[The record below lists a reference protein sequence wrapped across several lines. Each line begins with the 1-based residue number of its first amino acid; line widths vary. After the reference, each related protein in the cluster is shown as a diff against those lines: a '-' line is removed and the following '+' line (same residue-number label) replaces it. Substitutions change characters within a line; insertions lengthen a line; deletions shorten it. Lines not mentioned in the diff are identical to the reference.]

1 MEDLNN
7 SKSRQAWI
15 PLSVILFFILSDRRG
30 INIDRRGIVYVE
42 IANETFDQTT
52 IDAMNDSA
60 KANAIRTNLSPNAK
74 ILELDVS
81 RYYLSGHP
89 AIRFIEI
96 RSFGGAEQ
104 SMSSKSY
111 DEKNM
116 IYGLV
121 IGGKLYKVGYTT
133 LPQDFVT
140 YLQTAQSMIDSFQ
153 IISKQ

>member
-15 PLSVILFFILSDRRG
+15 PLSVISFFILS
-30 INIDRRGIVYVE
+30 DRRGIVYVE

-89 AIRFIEI
+89 VIRFIEI
-96 RSFGGAEQ
+96 RSFGGAGQ
-104 SMSSKSY
+104 SMSSKPY

-133 LPQDFVT
+133 LPQDFHILANCT
-140 YLQTAQSMIDSFQ
+140 IND
-153 IISKQ
+153 